1 MKTTLSGGRGRRR
14 RTSAF
19 VVAGEREL
27 FEKDS
32 KNFTT
37 TTGTMRTMKSIESNV
52 SKLERMTP
60 VFSRE
65 LMAFVSGNKSELY
78 EKTSIRK
85 TNAPGA
91 GKKEALV
98 VVAERRKRG
107 NGEDFRQPTSQFLSI
122 FSVGSKSSGGSESSV
137 LSLTDESCIRPSE
150 LAKKHFP
157 AIMNA
162 VREVNGMN
170 VRVVALRPSYRY
182 EEKKKIEKKKKK
194 KKNGAKNNDSEED
207 EDGRRNAENNNT
219 RRNYYLEEI
228 IAKSNRLNRRLKPKR
243 FPISD
248 CLYTVYAC
256 LAKDSDCEV
265 SDVGVEAEF
274 LGHPVQKMPLEVG
287 DIVCVDP
294 LARSRMFNAGEAV
307 LEYNEDDE
315 QEQEEEEQDE
325 DNEEHRLLQKN
336 IFAKAGKGCVVLVF
350 DMLHPKYERNGTA
363 KGIAKCVEEMTR
375 VFGDEKSSAFEK
387 LAVSIKCNLS

>member
-194 KKNGAKNNDSEED
+194 KKNGAKNNSEED